1 MRAVYECVCMCVCAN
16 GAGLTAVHVAT
27 REASIDILK
36 FLFQMGSN
44 KNAQVR
50 SVCVWLCITTY
61 SCKVLLF
68 VSGCFKWTN
77 SIALCC

>member
-1 MRAVYECVCMCVCAN
+1 MNVCVCVCAN

-50 SVCVWLCITTY
+50 SVCVCG
-61 SCKVLLF
+61 F
-68 VSGCFKWTN
+68 
-77 SIALCC
+77 A